1 METEYHIITHSAD
14 ETHALGKAIGQWIE
28 AGIVVALVGDL
39 GTGKTVLVQ
48 GMAQGLEV
56 SEDYYVTSPTYTL
69 INEYPGRN
77 RLLHI
82 DLYRIAETSDVEEIG
97 LFDILYGDGVI
108 AIEWAE
114 RLERHLPPKRLDI
127 RLKILDTEIRQID
140 FSACGQRA
148 VNLLKK
154 LKKAENQALRKTL

>member
-1 METEYHIITHSAD
+1 MATEYHIITYSAD

-28 AGIVVALVGDL
+28 AGTVVALVGDL

-48 GMAQGLEV
+48 GMARGLEV

-77 RLLHI
+77 RLFHM
-82 DLYRIAETSDVEEIG
+82 DLYRIAEASDVEEIG

-114 RLERHLPPKRLDI
+114 RLERHLPPERLDV
-127 RLKILDTEIRQID
+127 RLKIIDDEIRQID
-140 FSACGQRA
+140 FSACGQHA
-148 VNLLKK
+148 VDLLKK
-154 LKKAENQALRKTL
+154 VKKMEDRF

>member
-1 METEYHIITHSAD
+1 MIESEYHIITYSAD
-14 ETHALGKAIGQWIE
+14 GTHALGKAIGQWIE

-77 RLLHI
+77 RLFHI
-82 DLYRIAETSDVEEIG
+82 DLYRIAEAGDVEEIG

-114 RLERHLPPKRLDI
+114 RLERHLPPERLDV
-127 RLKILDTEIRQID
+127 RLKILDDEIRQID
-140 FSACGQRA
+140 FSAYGQRA

-154 LKKAENQALRKTL
+154 VKKMEDRF

>member
-1 METEYHIITHSAD
+1 MATEYHIITYSAH

-69 INEYPGRN
+69 NNEYPGRN
-77 RLLHI
+77 RLFHI
-82 DLYRIAETSDVEEIG
+82 DLYRIAEAGDVEEIG

-114 RLERHLPPKRLDI
+114 RLERHLPPERLDV
-127 RLKILDTEIRQID
+127 RLKILDDAIRQID
-140 FSACGQRA
+140 FSAYGQHA
-148 VNLLKK
+148 VDLLKK
-154 LKKAENQALRKTL
+154 VKKMEDRF